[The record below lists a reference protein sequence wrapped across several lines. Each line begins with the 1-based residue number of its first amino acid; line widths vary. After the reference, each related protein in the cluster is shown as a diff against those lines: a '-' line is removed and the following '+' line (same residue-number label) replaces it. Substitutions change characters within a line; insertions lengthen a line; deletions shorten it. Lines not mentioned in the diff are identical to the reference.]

1 MSRQLGHL
9 NVKEGAREEAEVI
22 EVTKNHKVLRYVV
35 NLKNHICDCREWQF
49 SGKPCPHALALIIS
63 SRNPKMEDYLHP
75 YFSVRMFRLAYSGV
89 IKPLPDKSR

>member
-49 SGKPCPHALALIIS
+49 SGKPCPHALAEILRWKTTCILTS
-63 SRNPKMEDYLHP
+63 QSGCLDLHIL
-75 YFSVRMFRLAYSGV
+75 V
-89 IKPLPDKSR
+89 